1 MQARTTVSQVGMLYA
16 GRFLTGMAGG
26 AFSVSGPVYTA
37 EVAQKEI
44 RGLLGSFYQ
53 VLLTF
58 GVLFTFAAGSVLSPF
73 WLSAVCA
80 AVPVLFAVTFVFM
93 PETPVYFLRN
103 DQGENA
109 RRSLRWLRGPLVD
122 LEPELQE
129 LQLAVD
135 EERKNQASL
144 RDAFKT
150 LGARKGLLVSAGL
163 LIFQQLSGVNS
174 ATFYTTVIFKDAGS
188 KMAPTQATIII
199 GAVQVVT
206 TIVSCLVV
214 DRLGRRILL
223 LTSDLVM
230 SLCMFAL
237 GTFFYL
243 QHVGHD
249 TSALTW
255 LPVTS
260 LSVFFVAYSLGYG
273 PVPWLMMG
281 ELFLPNIKGIAS
293 SISCLLNWTLA
304 FLVTKFFANL
314 VAAFGTYTTF
324 WIFAVLSAFGVLFVY
339 FVVPETKGKPVDL
352 IFREMNGDLVAS
364 PDFPLKNRDT
374 GLSVQGM
381 RGASAV
387 YM

>member
-1 MQARTTVSQVGMLYA
+1 MDDAKSSTSIAQGKTTSARRFPQYLAAFTVSIGAFGQGTVLAWSSPAGLPLMDGAMGFPVDSEQLSWTGALMPLGALVVMAPMGWAIDRLGRKNTMLLLVVPFLVGWALIMWPTSVGMLYA

-37 EVAQKEI
+37 EIAQKEI

-73 WLSAVCA
+73 WLSTICA
-80 AVPVLFAVTFVFM
+80 AVPVLFAATFVFM

-103 DQGENA
+103 DQGEKA
-109 RRSLRWLRGPLVD
+109 RHSLRWLRGPEVD

-144 RDAFKT
+144 RDAFRT
-150 LGARKGLLVSAGL
+150 LGAKKGLLVSAGL
-163 LIFQQLSGVNS
+163 LVFQQLSGVNS

-199 GAVQVVT
+199 GTVQVVT

-237 GTFFYL
+237 GAFFYL

-260 LSVFFVAYSLGYG
+260 LSVFFVAYALG
-273 PVPWLMMG
+273 
-281 ELFLPNIKGIAS
+281 
-293 SISCLLNWTLA
+293 
-304 FLVTKFFANL
+304 
-314 VAAFGTYTTF
+314 
-324 WIFAVLSAFGVLFVY
+324 
-339 FVVPETKGKPVDL
+339 
-352 IFREMNGDLVAS
+352 
-364 PDFPLKNRDT
+364 
-374 GLSVQGM
+374 
-381 RGASAV
+381 
-387 YM
+387 

>member
-1 MQARTTVSQVGMLYA
+1 
-16 GRFLTGMAGG
+16 
-26 AFSVSGPVYTA
+26 
-37 EVAQKEI
+37 
-44 RGLLGSFYQ
+44 
-53 VLLTF
+53 
-58 GVLFTFAAGSVLSPF
+58 
-73 WLSAVCA
+73 
-80 AVPVLFAVTFVFM
+80 M

-109 RRSLRWLRGPLVD
+109 RQSLRWLRGPAVD

-260 LSVFFVAYSLGYG
+260 LSVFFVAYSLG
-273 PVPWLMMG
+273 
-281 ELFLPNIKGIAS
+281 
-293 SISCLLNWTLA
+293 
-304 FLVTKFFANL
+304 
-314 VAAFGTYTTF
+314 
-324 WIFAVLSAFGVLFVY
+324 
-339 FVVPETKGKPVDL
+339 
-352 IFREMNGDLVAS
+352 
-364 PDFPLKNRDT
+364 
-374 GLSVQGM
+374 
-381 RGASAV
+381 
-387 YM
+387 